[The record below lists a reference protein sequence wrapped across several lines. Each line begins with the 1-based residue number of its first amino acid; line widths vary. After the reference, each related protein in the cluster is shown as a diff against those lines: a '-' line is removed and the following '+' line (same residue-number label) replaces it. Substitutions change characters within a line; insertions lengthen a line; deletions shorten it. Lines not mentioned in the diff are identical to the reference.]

1 MADQITAVIDGWKG
15 IFGGLNPTPS
25 SGPSSVYNYRDEY
38 AQVDTSGLPVVIC
51 MQEIGVSN
59 PVRAEMKVTKRRGQ
73 LIAYVL
79 LQKASGN
86 GMQIPSKEHAA
97 AMQKKKGW
105 DEAVKAALFADS
117 SLNGSVLSIGDDQ
130 KLFESIDDHLQWDG
144 NIYWGIV
151 YSLPYEIL
159 L

>member
-1 MADQITAVIDGWKG
+1 MADRVTAVIDGWKG
-15 IFGGLNPTPS
+15 IFSGLNPTPS
-25 SGPSSVYNYRDEY
+25 DGPKAVYNYRDEY
-38 AQVDTSGLPVVIC
+38 EQIDISSLPVAIC

-59 PVRAEMKVTKRRGQ
+59 PVRADMKVTKRRGQ

-79 LQKASGN
+79 LQKASKN

-97 AMQKKKGW
+97 AMKKKKGW
-105 DEAVKAALFADS
+105 DEAVKSALFADS
-117 SLNGSVLSIGDDQ
+117 SLNGSVMAIGDEQ
-130 KLFESIDDHLQWDG
+130 KLFESIDDHLQWDKD
-144 NIYWGIV
+144 IYWGIV